1 MKKEKVLN
9 DSNKF
14 EFSFINEK
22 FDDLIN
28 NEFKTKIVR
37 KPYIDT
43 KLEKKISIEQ
53 KEDKRQ
59 VVEIK
64 NVTKLN
70 QINDSAIKKDKNS
83 MVFKEFVSETEKS
96 TLSTNKHSKTHQ
108 EVIVKNSVN
117 DSIDNKQN
125 FKSNYLKSNTTTKS
139 NLIINNNYKE
149 LEVKISKNEPKICDD
164 YLKMITTIKE

>member
-1 MKKEKVLN
+1 MLN

-37 KPYIDT
+37 KPFIDT
-43 KLEKKISIEQ
+43 KLEKKISLEQ

-59 VVEIK
+59 VVETK
-64 NVTKLN
+64 KVTKSN

-83 MVFKEFVSETEKS
+83 MVFKEFVSETETS
-96 TLSTNKHSKTHQ
+96 TLSTNKHSKTYQ
-108 EVIVKNSVN
+108 EVTIKNNVN
-117 DSIDNKQN
+117 VSIDNKQN
-125 FKSNYLKSNTTTKS
+125 IKSNYLKNNTTSKS

-149 LEVKISKNEPKICDD
+149 LEVKINKNEPKICDD
-164 YLKMITTIKE
+164 YLQMITSIKE